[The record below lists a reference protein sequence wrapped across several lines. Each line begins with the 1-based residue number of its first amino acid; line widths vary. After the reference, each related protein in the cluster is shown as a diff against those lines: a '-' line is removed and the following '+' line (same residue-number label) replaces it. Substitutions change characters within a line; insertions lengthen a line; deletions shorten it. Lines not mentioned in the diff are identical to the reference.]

1 MEKIIIQAN
10 PDNDL
15 KFRQDLMDE
24 EEKKKKKPVTNGE
37 LTENTTSE
45 STLQYFTE

>member
-15 KFRQDLMDE
+15 KFRQDLTTE
-24 EEKKKKKPVTNGE
+24 EEKKKKKLATNGE
-37 LTENTTSE
+37 LTESTDAE
-45 STLQYFTE
+45 SPLQYFTE

>member
-15 KFRQDLMDE
+15 KFRQELMTE
-24 EEKKKKKPVTNGE
+24 EEKKKKKLNTNGE
-37 LTENTTSE
+37 LTESTDAE
-45 STLQYFTE
+45 SPLQYFTE